1 MARGTIDDFRPAQD
15 DTGLPLFA
23 AARRSDPETSK
34 AAARE
39 FTPRAKDQHE
49 GLILVALEIG
59 PAGKTRISE
68 LCGLTDQQ
76 VIRRMKTLVRD
87 GLVVAT
93 GREVPS
99 AAGRAE
105 TEWRLV

>member
-1 MARGTIDDFRPAQD
+1 MKTVVDDFRPAGD
-15 DTGLPLFA
+15 DSGLPLFA

-34 AAARE
+34 AAARS
-39 FTPRAKDQHE
+39 FTPRAKNEHE
-49 GLILVALEIG
+49 GLILVALECG

-76 VIRRMKTLVRD
+76 VIRRMRALVRD
-87 GLVVAT
+87 GLVVPT

-105 TEWRLV
+105 MEWRLV

>member
-1 MARGTIDDFRPAQD
+1 MKTVVDDFRPAGD
-15 DTGLPLFA
+15 DSGLPLFA
-23 AARRSDPETSK
+23 AARRSHPETSK
-34 AAARE
+34 AAARAV
-39 FTPRAKDQHE
+39 TPRMKTEHE
-49 GLILVALEIG
+49 GLILVALECG

-76 VIRRMKTLVRD
+76 VIRRMRALVRD
-87 GLVVAT
+87 GLVVPT

-105 TEWRLV
+105 MEWRLV

>member
-1 MARGTIDDFRPAQD
+1 MKTVVDDFRPAGD
-15 DTGLPLFA
+15 DSGLPLFA

-34 AAARE
+34 AAARAV
-39 FTPRAKDQHE
+39 TPRMKTEHE
-49 GLILVALEIG
+49 GLILVALECG

-76 VIRRMKTLVRD
+76 VIRRMRALVRD
-87 GLVVAT
+87 GLVVPT
-93 GREVPS
+93 GRDVPS

-105 TEWRLV
+105 MEWRLV